1 MRTFEN
7 DLLRLYNEGKITKET
22 VLGNCLDADAIR
34 RRI

>member
-1 MRTFEN
+1 MRAFDN

-22 VLGNCLDADAIR
+22 VLGNCLDADVIK